1 MAATVP
7 ILPTVLIPSTVLPQ
21 RDPAPFMSLSGHYHM
36 GMNDDAPRIHLG
48 GLLRAPGD
56 ISASGE
62 VLELH
67 YDQAGA
73 PQTVR
78 FAEPAPYG
86 IDINSLDGNEFWLQ
100 GYFEPVLEQEC
111 SRCLKPL
118 TVPLELKLGT
128 LMQYRPAV
136 LEPFLEEAET
146 GEELLVFGNPD
157 LDLSNYLAEMTLLG
171 SPLSVL
177 HDPHCKGLCQVCG
190 HDLNEGPCE
199 HGAGVP
205 IEDEHSTQ
213 LGPQEGSQ
221 HARQN
226 PFAALSGLKLP
237 ED

>member
-1 MAATVP
+1 
-7 ILPTVLIPSTVLPQ
+7 
-21 RDPAPFMSLSGHYHM
+21 
-36 GMNDDAPRIHLG
+36 MNDDTPRIHLG

-62 VLELH
+62 VSELH
-67 YDQAGA
+67 YEQAGRA
-73 PQTVR
+73 QTLR
-78 FAEPAPYG
+78 FAESAPYG

-100 GYFEPVLEQEC
+100 GYFEPVLAQEC
-111 SRCLKPL
+111 SRCLRPVN
-118 TVPLELKLGT
+118 VPLELNLGT

-136 LEPFLEEAET
+136 NEPFLEEAET

-157 LDLSNYLAEMTLLG
+157 LDLSNYLAEMTLLN

-177 HDPHCKGLCQVCG
+177 HDPECKGLCQVCG

-199 HGAGVP
+199 HSAAVP
-205 IEDEHSTQ
+205 IEDEHPMA
-213 LGPQEGSQ
+213 LGTQEGTQ

>member
-1 MAATVP
+1 
-7 ILPTVLIPSTVLPQ
+7 
-21 RDPAPFMSLSGHYHM
+21 
-36 GMNDDAPRIHLG
+36 MNDDAPRIHLG

-62 VLELH
+62 VSELH
-67 YDQAGA
+67 YEQAGR
-73 PQTVR
+73 PQTLR
-78 FAEPAPYG
+78 FAESAPYG

-100 GYFEPVLEQEC
+100 GYFEPVLAQEC
-111 SRCLKPL
+111 SRCLRPVN
-118 TVPLELKLGT
+118 VPLELNLGT

-136 LEPFLEEAET
+136 NEPFLEEAET

-157 LDLSNYLAEMTLLG
+157 LDLSSYLAEMTLLN

-177 HDPHCKGLCQVCG
+177 HDPECKGLCQVCG

-199 HGAGVP
+199 HSASVP
-205 IEDEHSTQ
+205 IEDEHPMQ
-213 LGPQEGSQ
+213 LGTQEGSQ